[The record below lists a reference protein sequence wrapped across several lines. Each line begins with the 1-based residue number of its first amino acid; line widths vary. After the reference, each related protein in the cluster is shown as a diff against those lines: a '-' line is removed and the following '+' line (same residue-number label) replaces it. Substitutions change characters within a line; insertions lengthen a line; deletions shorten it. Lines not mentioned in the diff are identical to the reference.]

1 MERVT
6 VLETI
11 GILPP
16 ARRNKRKPKPEQ
28 EREAKVRVPV
38 SKVTVIFADLELG
51 DEVAAGEWL
60 AGLDPEECDEMLE
73 EAFGSLDRLLAT
85 QAAATGQPYVR
96 PWGEA
101 DALAARVGFADGDG
115 AYAGELASA
124 LSVDV
129 RGGAAA
135 PRRER
140 LSRAAPSRRVAAI
153 LRGRERP
160 RASELLV
167 PRVRA
172 DLDAGRVVE
181 AAAAIEAAAALTV
194 AELGD
199 LAEDDGHQK
208 DVATLE
214 AMRPDLASITEEI
227 VDRLE
232 PWPGLDRQ
240 VEDALS
246 IAERMIRRVHVL
258 DL

>member
-1 MERVT
+1 
-6 VLETI
+6 
-11 GILPP
+11 
-16 ARRNKRKPKPEQ
+16 
-28 EREAKVRVPV
+28 
-38 SKVTVIFADLELG
+38 
-51 DEVAAGEWL
+51 
-60 AGLDPEECDEMLE
+60 
-73 EAFGSLDRLLAT
+73 
-85 QAAATGQPYVR
+85 
-96 PWGEA
+96 
-101 DALAARVGFADGDG
+101 
-115 AYAGELASA
+115 
-124 LSVDV
+124 
-129 RGGAAA
+129 
-135 PRRER
+135 
-140 LSRAAPSRRVAAI
+140 
-153 LRGRERP
+153 
-160 RASELLV
+160 
-167 PRVRA
+167 VRA